1 MISDFTFTGT
11 GKYYF
16 EAIVTDEGL
25 CRVGWSTEQANLDLG
40 TDKFSFGFGGTGKKS
55 NNKNFDSY
63 GEEFGM
69 HDVIGCCLD
78 LEKYEIRFFKN
89 GKDLGVAFSIP
100 NNLRN
105 STFYPAVTLK
115 NAEMSFN
122 FGATDFK
129 QKIPDGYVAVSR
141 VDSKNVV
148 QNPRAT
154 NSGVGQDFVPKPN
167 APQAIIIEP
176 SRELAEQTLNQIV
189 KFKKFLK
196 DPVVRELLI
205 IGGVNV
211 REQLSVLQQGVDILV
226 SKFKI
231 SFTAQICVREF
242 CRLLRQVD

>member
-1 MISDFTFTGT
+1 MFPLSGT
-11 GKYYF
+11 GKYFF

-40 TDKFSFGFGGTGKKS
+40 TDKFSFGFGGTGRKS
-55 NNKNFDSY
+55 NNKQFDPY

-69 HDVIGCCLD
+69 NDAIGCCLD
-78 LEKYEIRFFKN
+78 LEQYQIRFTKN
-89 GKDLGVAFSIP
+89 DKDLGVAFSIP

-105 STFYPAVTLK
+105 STFYPAVVLK

-122 FGATDFK
+122 FGASNFK
-129 QKIPDGYVAVSR
+129 QKIPAGYVAVSR
-141 VDSKNVV
+141 VEAKNVV

-154 NSGVGQDFVPKPN
+154 NSGSEQDFVPKPN

-196 DPVVRELLI
+196 DPLVRELLL

-226 SKFKI
+226 SKVEVVLYYGDVKLKNLGCN
-231 SFTAQICVREF
+231 AR
-242 CRLLRQVD
+242 